1 MTQTLPR
8 AAERTAGGVLVV
20 SAIVLVALNLR
31 PAAVSV
37 GPVLDEVSTAL
48 GLGGAGA
55 GLLTTLPVLAFSTVG
70 AVSPALA
77 ARFGPH
83 RVTLVALV
91 VLVAGLTGRVL
102 TDSATVFL
110 LLSFLGLAG
119 MATSNVLLPSLVK
132 RHFPD
137 RIGLMTA
144 IYTTALAIGLTAA
157 FTLTVPFSEALAT
170 SSWRLGLGAWAA
182 LAAVAA
188 LPWFLLWRLDHT
200 GTLTRGRPGQVGW
213 SDVARTRLGWT
224 MAAFFGL
231 QSIQAYAAFGWF
243 AQLFRDSGYSAT
255 TAGLL
260 VGILAGASIPT
271 SLLVPWL
278 AGRRDD
284 QRAIVAVLVSCY
296 AVGYLGLGIF
306 RADLAWLWALLLGIG
321 GACFPLALTMIGL
334 RSRTPEGTA
343 ALSGFTQSVG
353 YLFSAIGPF
362 GIGLIYEATGGWDV
376 PIVFLAA
383 LLVPQLV
390 VGLTAARPH
399 YLEDELARSPA

>member
-1 MTQTLPR
+1 MTRSRGQR
-8 AAERTAGGVLVV
+8 VVAAPALVLAALVLV
-20 SAIVLVALNLR
+20 SLNLR

-37 GPVLDEVSTAL
+37 GPLLDEVSTAL

-83 RVTLVALV
+83 RVTLVALGL
-91 VLVAGLTGRVL
+91 LVAGLTGRAL
-102 TDSATVFL
+102 TDSAAVFL
-110 LLSFLGLAG
+110 SLTFLALAG

-144 IYTTALAIGLTAA
+144 VYTTALAIGLTAA
-157 FTLTVPFSEALAT
+157 FTLTVPFSEALST

-200 GTLTRGRPGQVGW
+200 GTLARGRPGQVGW
-213 SDVARTRLGWT
+213 SDVGRTRLGWT

-278 AGRRDD
+278 AGRRED

-362 GIGLIYEATGGWDV
+362 GIGVIYEATGGWDV

-383 LLVPQLV
+383 LLVPQMVL
-390 VGLTAARPH
+390 GLLAARPH
-399 YLEDELARSPA
+399 FLEDELTPRPA

>member
-1 MTQTLPR
+1 MTRSRGQRVL
-8 AAERTAGGVLVV
+8 AAPGLVLAALVLV
-20 SAIVLVALNLR
+20 SLNLR

-83 RVTLVALV
+83 RVTLVALGL
-91 VLVAGLTGRVL
+91 LVAGLAGRAL
-102 TDSATVFL
+102 TDSAALFL
-110 LLSFLGLAG
+110 GLSFLALAG

-144 IYTTALAIGLTAA
+144 VYTTALAIGLTAA
-157 FTLTVPFSEALAT
+157 LTLTVPVSEALEGST
-170 SSWRLGLGAWAA
+170 WRTGLGVWAV
-182 LAAVAA
+182 LAAGAA

-200 GTLTRGRPGQVGW
+200 ATLTRHAAVQVGW
-213 SDVARTRLGWT
+213 GDVARTRLGWT
-224 MAAFFGL
+224 MAVFFGL

-278 AGRRDD
+278 AGRLRD
-284 QRAIVAVLVSCY
+284 QRPLVAVLIGCY
-296 AVGYLGLGIF
+296 ALGYAGLAIL
-306 RADLAWLWALLLGIG
+306 RADLAWLWAFLLGVG
-321 GACFPLALTMIGL
+321 GASFPLALTLIGL
-334 RSRTPEGTA
+334 RSRTPQGTA

-353 YLFSAIGPF
+353 YLISTVGPF
-362 GIGLIYEATGGWDV
+362 GVGLIYAATGGWDV
-376 PIVFLAA
+376 PIVFLTA
-383 LLVPQLV
+383 LLLPQMV
-390 VGLTAARPH
+390 VGLMAARPQ
-399 YLEDELARSPA
+399 YIEDQLARR

>member
-8 AAERTAGGVLVV
+8 HAERTAGGVLVV

-70 AVSPALA
+70 ALSPALA

-91 VLVAGLTGRVL
+91 VLVAGLAGRAL

-132 RHFPD
+132 RHFPE
-137 RIGLMTA
+137 RVGLMTA
-144 IYTTALAIGLTAA
+144 VYTTALAIGLTAA
-157 FTLTVPFSEALAT
+157 FTLTVPFTEVLAT
-170 SSWRLGLGAWAA
+170 SSWRVGLGAWAA
-182 LAAVAA
+182 LAGLAA

-200 GTLTRGRPGQVGW
+200 ASLSHGRPGQVGW

-255 TAGLL
+255 SAGLL

-284 QRAIVAVLVSCY
+284 QRVIVVVLVSCY
-296 AVGYLGLGIF
+296 AVGYVGLGLL
-306 RADLAWLWALLLGIG
+306 RADQAWLWALLLGVG

-362 GIGLIYEATGGWDV
+362 GVGVVYEATGGWDV
-376 PIVFLAA
+376 PIVLLAL
-383 LLVPQLV
+383 LLVPQMVL
-390 VGLTAARPH
+390 GLMAARPR
-399 YLEDELARSPA
+399 YLEDQLTAHA

>member
-1 MTQTLPR
+1 M
-8 AAERTAGGVLVV
+8 LV
-20 SAIVLVALNLR
+20 SLNLR

-83 RVTLVALV
+83 RVTLVALGL
-91 VLVAGLTGRVL
+91 LVAGLTGRVL
-102 TDSATVFL
+102 TDSAAVFL
-110 LLSFLGLAG
+110 GLSFLALAG

-144 IYTTALAIGLTAA
+144 VYTTSLALGLTAA
-157 FTLTVPFSEALAT
+157 LTLTAPVSQALAGST
-170 SSWRLGLGAWAA
+170 WRTGLGVWAG

-200 GTLTRGRPGQVGW
+200 ATLTRGRAGQVGW

-278 AGRRDD
+278 AARRRD
-284 QRAIVAVLVSCY
+284 QRPIVAVLVSSY
-296 AVGYLGLGIF
+296 ALGYLASGSSAPTRPGSGPCSSGSV
-306 RADLAWLWALLLGIG
+306 APA
-321 GACFPLALTMIGL
+321 
-334 RSRTPEGTA
+334 SRWP
-343 ALSGFTQSVG
+343 S
-353 YLFSAIGPF
+353 
-362 GIGLIYEATGGWDV
+362 
-376 PIVFLAA
+376 
-383 LLVPQLV
+383 
-390 VGLTAARPH
+390 R
-399 YLEDELARSPA
+399 